1 MIILWA
7 GLIVVVV
14 TALAITAMLLVRRQ
28 APAGSYF
35 EDGDRA
41 AGVFGVLATGFAV
54 LLGFVVFLAFQ
65 SFDTSRS
72 GAETEAEIVTQQF
85 ETAQF
90 FPPAARAPL
99 SGELL
104 CYARTVIHQEWP
116 QMQAGTL
123 GDAVNLWGV
132 ATFRALKAVE
142 PQVSLSRRRSRS
154 GSTSRTVRP
163 RAPSEITAPGVIPVP
178 LWIVLLLSAVV
189 IFVYMLF
196 FADSAERAVVQATM
210 MGGVAIVISSM
221 LLLLWF
227 LDNPYHAGIG
237 GLQPVA
243 MERAIRIL
251 DQGKAIIG
259 GKLTIPCDDEGP
271 RVAANNHPLCHAR
284 NGLARPHLPR
294 GLWVRRGSTQ
304 SKGKPYRV
312 VRLPAVPITRKPL
325 TGSMRYPRGAPCSAD
340 SCRSGDPGPKRL
352 SRGESG
358 RAILGCLPITWS
370 GAV

>member
-14 TALAITAMLLVRRQ
+14 TALAITAMLLVRRR

-72 GAETEAEIVTQQF
+72 GAETEAQIVTQQF

-99 SGELL
+99 SGELV

-132 ATFRALKAVE
+132 ATFRTLKTVE
-142 PQVSLSRRRSRS
+142 PQSASEQAAFAKWLDQRSDRETARS
-154 GSTSRTVRP
+154 ERNHG
-163 RAPSEITAPGVIPVP
+163 AEGVIPVP

-259 GKLTIPCDDEGP
+259 GKLTIPCDERGT
-271 RVAANNHPLCHAR
+271 
-284 NGLARPHLPR
+284 PR
-294 GLWVRRGSTQ
+294 GG
-304 SKGKPYRV
+304 
-312 VRLPAVPITRKPL
+312 
-325 TGSMRYPRGAPCSAD
+325 
-340 SCRSGDPGPKRL
+340 
-352 SRGESG
+352 
-358 RAILGCLPITWS
+358 
-370 GAV
+370 